1 MNPRSVTTIRSF
13 LSPLLLALT
22 VLLFAIA
29 SLSAC
34 GNKPQPSSQAETVHI
49 SVYHPWPPSYIL
61 KTVGDWALL
70 DNGELVQ
77 IETTKLAAVMQ
88 QTALPIPESHV
99 EREKRAWGK
108 KLTTVPKPGGVAA
121 ILDRK
126 NGLICIENN
135 CARTYA
141 ICPPWN
147 EMSFGKKC
155 STFNVK

>member
-1 MNPRSVTTIRSF
+1 
-13 LSPLLLALT
+13 LLALT

-34 GNKPQPSSQAETVHI
+34 GNKPQPSSQAETVYI
-49 SVYHPWPPSYIL
+49 SVYRPLPPSDIL

-70 DNGELVQ
+70 DNGELIH

-88 QTALPIPESHV
+88 QNALPIPESHV
-99 EREKRAWGK
+99 EREERAWDK
-108 KLTTVPKPGGVAA
+108 KHTSVPKPGGVAA

-126 NGLICIENN
+126 NGLICIGNN

-147 EMSFGKKC
+147 EMRFGKKC
-155 STFNVK
+155 STFSVK